1 MERKY
6 INVSLFIMIFSS
18 SIMAVEFNGISLNKM
33 GMIPFVLIALL
44 SLIRQHNTVISINR
58 RYVCYTSFLL
68 ISCLS
73 AFFGIL
79 HPVLDRERF
88 LSTELNYIIQVVLMY
103 IPIILFVSKYDKEYS
118 ISDKF
123 FKYLIYIA
131 RFHAIW
137 ILAQFVI
144 FYASGVNITSVI
156 YDDWLGGI
164 TGLNWNSFVYGSSV
178 VLRAAGLNQDPAFAS
193 YIMTVGFIFD
203 RNSKFRW
210 MYIVAPIL
218 AQSRTGF
225 LAILVIAIYDIV
237 DIKKIIN
244 GIKLNYKRILPPVLI
259 LVILVILLKTNHTVQ
274 TQFNSIIY
282 RIQDIFSVSNQDIST
297 TRHSSYPIIAIQ
309 CWAGFKNYLY
319 ILLGVGPRAS
329 GLALLNFVQR
339 NRVNFEFTKGM
350 LNNVWAV
357 ECDFAEILL
366 GYGIIGLILY
376 YLNLVKIFLIKN
388 KRIKEFAVAMILIGF
403 MYDFSSISFNV
414 LFIIFVLALS
424 LKDENY
430 GKYSNCTD

>member
-1 MERKY
+1 
-6 INVSLFIMIFSS
+6 
-18 SIMAVEFNGISLNKM
+18 
-33 GMIPFVLIALL
+33 
-44 SLIRQHNTVISINR
+44 
-58 RYVCYTSFLL
+58 
-68 ISCLS
+68 
-73 AFFGIL
+73 
-79 HPVLDRERF
+79 
-88 LSTELNYIIQVVLMY
+88 MY

-137 ILAQFVI
+137 IFAQFVI

-225 LAILVIAIYDIV
+225 LAILVIAIYDIF

-414 LFIIFVLALS
+414 LFIIFVLAIS